1 MDRNLTLDGSLIP
14 RSSGRFIDERVEPR
28 FQPRSQT
35 AVLELGGRKHVV
47 RLVNISPS
55 GAMVILCLI
64 PHIGETIRL
73 QLIGRAPIEGRVT
86 WVRDGKIGVTFAA
99 PLE

>member
-1 MDRNLTLDGSLIP
+1 MDTNLSLDGSMIP
-14 RSSGRFIDERVEPR
+14 RGSGRAVDERAEPR
-28 FQPRSQT
+28 CEPLSRT
-35 AVLELGGRKHVV
+35 AALELRGRRHVV
-47 RLVNISPS
+47 RLVNISSS
-55 GAMVILCLI
+55 GAMVCLGLI

-73 QLIGRAPIEGRVT
+73 RLIGRASVEGRVT